1 MDWIRLLKAILI
13 FSAGVL
19 ELCIFAVASGD
30 DDDGATIVC
39 RGIAAIEI
47 VVILITIIYMLI
59 GWERR
64 WYNESNKHT
73 AYSLVYILM
82 DFT

>member
-1 MDWIRLLKAILI
+1 MDWVRLLKAVLI

-47 VVILITIIYMLI
+47 VVILITIIYI
-59 GWERR
+59 
-64 WYNESNKHT
+64 
-73 AYSLVYILM
+73 
-82 DFT
+82 

>member
-13 FSAGVL
+13 FGAGVL
-19 ELCIFAVASGD
+19 EFLIFAVACNGD

-39 RGIAAIEI
+39 RGVVTIEI

-59 GWERR
+59 G
-64 WYNESNKHT
+64 
-73 AYSLVYILM
+73 
-82 DFT
+82 

>member
-59 GWERR
+59 G
-64 WYNESNKHT
+64 
-73 AYSLVYILM
+73 
-82 DFT
+82 